1 MIYTY
6 PYDLVPD
13 EDGGFLVTFPDI
25 PEAITG
31 GKTRAEA
38 LEMGKDALTVALA
51 GYVIANWDIPS
62 PSPSSEGQELIPL
75 DPTPAAKLALYNAMR
90 EQGISEAELAR
101 RLDSTEAVV
110 NKLLIPDRY
119 THITSVMKALRAV
132 GRSITIQDTDS
143 PYTQRLT
150 TRELAATAATT
161 AAPSPDP
168 SLR

>member
-6 PYDLVPD
+6 PCDIVPD
-13 EDGGFLVTFPDI
+13 QEGGFLVTFPDI

-62 PSPSSEGQELIPL
+62 SSAVSEGQELIPL
-75 DPTPAAKLALYNAMR
+75 DPIPAAKLALYNAMR
-90 EQGISEAELAR
+90 EQGVSEAELAR
-101 RLDSTEAVV
+101 RLGDTEAVV
-110 NKLLIPDRY
+110 GKLLIPDRY

-132 GRSITIQDTDS
+132 GRSLIIQDTHS
-143 PYTQRLT
+143 YTQRPT
-150 TRELAATAATT
+150 VGEPAATAATT

>member
-6 PYDLVPD
+6 PCDLVPD

-38 LEMGKDALTVALA
+38 LEMAQDALTVALA
-51 GYVIANWDIPS
+51 GYVIASWSIPIPS
-62 PSPSSEGQELIPL
+62 PLSEGQELIPL
-75 DPTPAAKLALYNAMR
+75 DPIPAAKLALYNAMCK
-90 EQGISEAELAR
+90 QGISEAELAL
-101 RLDSTEAVV
+101 RLGASESVV

-119 THITSVMKALRAV
+119 THITSVMKALQAV
-132 GRSITIQDTDS
+132 GRSLIIQDTDS
-143 PYTQRLT
+143 YAQPSTI
-150 TRELAATAATT
+150 RELAVTAATT

>member
-6 PYDLVPD
+6 PCDLTPD
-13 EDGGFLVTFPDI
+13 EEGGFLVTFPDV

-31 GKTRAEA
+31 GKTYAEA

-51 GYVIANWDIPS
+51 GYVIANWDIPV
-62 PSPSSEGQELIPL
+62 PRPVSEGQVLIPL
-75 DPTPAAKLALYNAMR
+75 DPIPAAKLALYNAMR
-90 EQGISEAELAR
+90 EQNISEAKLAS
-101 RLDSTEAVV
+101 RLGAAESVV
-110 NKLLIPDRY
+110 NRLLIPDRY

-143 PYTQRLT
+143 YTYHLT
-150 TRELAATAATT
+150 SREPAATAATT

>member
-6 PYDLVPD
+6 PCDLIPD
-13 EDGGFLVTFPDI
+13 EEGGFLVTFPDV

-38 LEMGKDALTVALA
+38 LEMGENALTVALA
-51 GYVIANWDIPS
+51 GYVIANWDIPD
-62 PSPSSEGQELIPL
+62 PSPASEGQELIPL
-75 DPTPAAKLALYNAMR
+75 EPIPDAKLALYIAMR
-90 EQGISEAELAR
+90 EQDISEAELAR
-101 RLDSTEAVV
+101 RLDTTEAVV

-132 GRSITIQDTDS
+132 GRSLIIQDADS
-143 PYTQRLT
+143 HAQQPAI
-150 TRELAATAATT
+150 RELAATAATT

-168 SLR
+168 SRR

>member
-6 PYDLVPD
+6 PCDLTPD
-13 EDGGFLVTFPDI
+13 EEGGFLVTFPDI

-62 PSPSSEGQELIPL
+62 PSPVSEGQELIPL
-75 DPTPAAKLALYNAMR
+75 DPVPAAKLALYNAMR
-90 EQGISEAELAR
+90 EQGVSEAELAR
-101 RLDSTEAVV
+101 RLGGTEEVV
-110 NKLLIPDRY
+110 NRLLIPDRY

-132 GRSITIQDTDS
+132 GRSLIIQDADPQAKLPTA
-143 PYTQRLT
+143 P
-150 TRELAATAATT
+150 ELAATAATT

-168 SLR
+168 SRR

>member
-6 PYDLVPD
+6 PCDLTPD
-13 EDGGFLVTFPDI
+13 EEGGFLVTFPDI

-62 PSPSSEGQELIPL
+62 PSPASEGQELIPL
-75 DPTPAAKLALYNAMR
+75 DPVPAAKLALYNAMR
-90 EQGISEAELAR
+90 EQGVSEAELAR
-101 RLDSTEAVV
+101 RLGGTEEVV
-110 NKLLIPDRY
+110 NRLLIPDRY

-132 GRSITIQDTDS
+132 GRSLIIQDADS
-143 PYTQRLT
+143 QAKLPTAP
-150 TRELAATAATT
+150 ELAATAATT

-168 SLR
+168 SRR

>member
-6 PYDLVPD
+6 PCDLNPD
-13 EDGGFLVTFPDI
+13 EDGGFLVTFPDV

-31 GKTRAEA
+31 GKTHAEA

-51 GYVIANWDIPS
+51 GYVIANWEIPAPS
-62 PSPSSEGQELIPL
+62 PVSGGQELIPL
-75 DPTPAAKLALYNAMR
+75 DPIPATKLALYNAMR
-90 EQGISEAELAR
+90 EQDISEAKLAR
-101 RLDSTEAVV
+101 CLGTTESAVNRL
-110 NKLLIPDRY
+110 LMPDRY

-132 GRSITIQDTDS
+132 GHSVTIQDTDS
-143 PYTQRLT
+143 YQ
-150 TRELAATAATT
+150 ELAATAATT

>member
-6 PYDLVPD
+6 PCDLVHD

-38 LEMGKDALTVALA
+38 LEMAQDALTVALA
-51 GYVIANWDIPS
+51 GYVIANWSIPIPS
-62 PSPSSEGQELIPL
+62 PLSEGQELIPL
-75 DPTPAAKLALYNAMR
+75 DPIPAAKLALYNAMC
-90 EQGISEAELAR
+90 EQGISEAELAL
-101 RLDSTEAVV
+101 RLGASESVV

-119 THITSVMKALRAV
+119 THITSVMKALQAV
-132 GRSITIQDTDS
+132 GRSLIIQDTDS
-143 PYTQRLT
+143 YAQPPSI
-150 TRELAATAATT
+150 RELAVTAATT